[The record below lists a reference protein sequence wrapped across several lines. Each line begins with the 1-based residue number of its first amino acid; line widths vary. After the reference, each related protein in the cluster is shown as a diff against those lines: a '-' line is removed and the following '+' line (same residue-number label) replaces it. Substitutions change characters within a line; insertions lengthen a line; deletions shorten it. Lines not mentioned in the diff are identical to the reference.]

1 MAVPLPSS
9 ENAPYYIGSWLEI
22 EEKLTNLRKGPSV
35 DLLVEIILEF
45 INQAK
50 FDRSKYFASSAPS

>member
-9 ENAPYYIGSWLEI
+9 ENAPYYIGCWLEI

-45 INQAK
+45 ISQVK